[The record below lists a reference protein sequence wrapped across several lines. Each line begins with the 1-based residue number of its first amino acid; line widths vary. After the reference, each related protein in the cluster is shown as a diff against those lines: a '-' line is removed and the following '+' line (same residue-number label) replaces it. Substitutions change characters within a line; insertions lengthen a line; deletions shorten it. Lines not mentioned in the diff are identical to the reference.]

1 MIESVSDARMYF
13 HRNTKP
19 IYFISA
25 TNFNLLGI
33 DKWVKNFKYINLI
46 DCFDGRHPNVF
57 IPSGGPVPEFESI
70 EDINNYLLQNKEVLD
85 YIGQRKP
92 GLAVFL
98 MFDEQTE
105 KLARQAGMKVAFP
118 EARLRNRLDNKIE
131 TVRVGDR
138 AGVRSVP
145 NVLKKV
151 KSYSK
156 LRKISKK
163 LGRDLVVQTAYG
175 DSGHTTFFISGKKDW
190 KRHADEITGAGEV
203 KVMKRIKCR
212 QAAIEACATRCGTV
226 VGPLMT
232 EIVGFD
238 ELTPYKG
245 GWAGN
250 ETFPGAFSGKVTKAA
265 RDMTFRFGQELW
277 DIGYK
282 GYFELDFLVDIETD
296 EVWLGEL
303 NPRVAGTSALTTMG
317 AFAFAD
323 MPLFLFHLLEFCN
336 QDFDIDVDKVNARW
350 SKPENVDTWSQ
361 LVLKHTNTE
370 VRRVTSAPD
379 SGIYRL
385 LKDGSVVYDRF
396 DTSRANIDDETEG
409 FFMRITGR
417 DDYVYEGA
425 DLGILTCQ
433 GRMMNKEFKLNSRAR
448 KWISGLKAFF
458 ETRPLDPF
466 ENAPEAVLMPGAFK
480 ML

>member
-13 HRNTKP
+13 HRNTRP

-46 DCFDGRHPNVF
+46 DCFDGRHPNIFV
-57 IPSGGPVPEFESI
+57 PSKAPVPEFEGI

-85 YIGQRKP
+85 YIGERKP

-98 MFDEQTE
+98 MFDKKTE
-105 KLARQAGMKVAFP
+105 SLARQVGLKVAFP
-118 EARLRNRLDNKIE
+118 RAKLRSRLDNKIK
-131 TVRVGDR
+131 TVRIGDR

-145 NVLKKV
+145 NVLARVGSYKKL
-151 KSYSK
+151 K
-156 LRKISKK
+156 KITKK

-175 DSGHTTFFISGKKDW
+175 DSGHTTFFISEKKDW
-190 KRHADEITGAGEV
+190 NRHADEIGDAGEV
-203 KVMKRIKCR
+203 KIMKRINCR

-232 EIVGFD
+232 EIVGFG
-238 ELTPYKG
+238 ELTPYRG

-250 ETFPGAFSGKVTKAA
+250 ETYPRAFSRKVTEAA

-277 DIGYK
+277 KIGYK
-282 GYFELDFLVDIETD
+282 GYFELDFLVDTD
-296 EVWLGEL
+296 TDDVWLGEL

-323 MPLFLFHLLEFCN
+323 MPLFLFHLLEYCG
-336 QDFDIDVDKVNARW
+336 QDFNIDVDRVNARW

-361 LVLKHTNTE
+361 LVLKYRDDE
-370 VRRVTSAPD
+370 VRRVTAAPE

-385 LKDGSVVYDRF
+385 LQDGSVVYDRF

-409 FFMRITGR
+409 FFMRITGV
-417 DDYVYEGA
+417 DDFVYEGA
-425 DLGILTCQ
+425 DLGILTCE
-433 GRMMNKEFKLNSRAR
+433 GRMMNKKFKLNGRAR
-448 KWISGLKAFF
+448 KWIDGLNAFF
-458 ETRPLDPF
+458 QTRPLDPF
-466 ENAPEAVLMPGAFK
+466 ENAPEAVSLPEAFK
-480 ML
+480 LL